1 MNEIQLQKLNNLREK
16 IDNIDS
22 QILNLLNNR
31 MDIVSQVAELKKTSN
46 DKFFIRSSREADML
60 KQLIHKS
67 SGSFPKISILNIWRK
82 IITSANM
89 LEQPIKI
96 ALHNPNNISDL
107 QYLVKEYYTNFIPI
121 TNFDSANNIVSELEN
136 NHHQIAIFALPN
148 SADEIDRKEDV
159 KTNWWISLANN
170 QIGINIFAKIPFF
183 EYLEPEKNTQKFQLV
198 AVGIKTPEQSSSDK
212 TLICVET
219 AKEVAK
225 STILSALNEVKIEAK
240 ILKSAQIIQFE
251 GIKFHLIELNG
262 FYLNTDIAVKK
273 FTQVKFKPFVKVLGH
288 YPTQIIL

>member
-121 TNFDSANNIVSELEN
+121 TNFDSANNIVS
-136 NHHQIAIFALPN
+136 
-148 SADEIDRKEDV
+148 
-159 KTNWWISLANN
+159 
-170 QIGINIFAKIPFF
+170 
-183 EYLEPEKNTQKFQLV
+183 
-198 AVGIKTPEQSSSDK
+198 
-212 TLICVET
+212 
-219 AKEVAK
+219 
-225 STILSALNEVKIEAK
+225 
-240 ILKSAQIIQFE
+240 
-251 GIKFHLIELNG
+251 
-262 FYLNTDIAVKK
+262 
-273 FTQVKFKPFVKVLGH
+273 
-288 YPTQIIL
+288 